1 MYRFTRY
8 ATLHNAA
15 IVPQAIGWSTEL
27 CGYLNKTYK
36 LPLKTGVELFGNLNV
51 HWEFEMDSLDKMSEL
66 NTKLLSD
73 KSYLQML
80 EKGKDFWVA
89 GTVKDQIVNFVTP

>member
-8 ATLHNAA
+8 ATLQNAA

-36 LPLKTGVELFGNLNV
+36 LPLKAGVELFGNLNV